1 VWNVVFH
8 PHAEA
13 ELTGLIAGER
23 TAILHAVDKLSALG
37 PELPFPHQSHVEGAQ
52 RVRELR
58 PRAGRSRWR
67 AFYGQVG
74 EAFVVAAIG
83 PEAQVDRRG
92 FEKAVA
98 AATGRLAE
106 IQP

>member
-13 ELTGLIAGER
+13 ELTALVAGER

-37 PELPFPHQSHVEGAQ
+37 PQLPFPHQSHVEGAQ
-52 RVRELR
+52 GVRELR

-67 AFYGQVG
+67 AFYGQFG
-74 EAFVVAAIG
+74 EALVIAAIG

-92 FEKAVA
+92 FERAVA
-98 AATGRLAE
+98 AATARLAE